1 MASMIQL
8 PKGTRDILPDE
19 MHKWYH
25 VEEVVRRLC
34 EDFGYKEIR
43 TPVFESTDLF
53 VRGVGDTT
61 DIVQKEMFTMVD
73 AGGRSLTLRPE
84 GTSPVVR
91 AVLEN
96 SLYALPMPLK
106 LYYNPLTCYRAEK
119 PQAGRQRE
127 FHQFGVELFGAAT
140 PAADAEVI
148 LVAFELFSR
157 FGLADRLLLK
167 LNSIGCPVCRAQYR
181 EALLSYLEGHRAALC
196 DTCRQR
202 MDKNPM
208 RVFDCKSEICQ
219 GIATGAPLITDY
231 LCGDCRAHFEAL
243 QQTLLALKIPFEVDP
258 TIVRGLDYYRRTV
271 FEFVSGD
278 IGAQATVCGGGRYDG
293 LVEELGGDPLPG
305 IGFGLGI
312 ERLIMSL
319 DSAGYAFPPLPGVTV
334 YVGMTDAS
342 LDVLTT
348 KLVTDL
354 RRAGISTEKD
364 IVGRSVKA
372 QMKYAGKL
380 GVRYALIIGQNEVET
395 GLVTVKDMQGGEPF
409 EARLDSLA
417 QALLERIQAQ

>member
-1 MASMIQL
+1 MIHL
-8 PKGTRDILPDE
+8 PKGTRDILPSE
-19 MHKWYH
+19 IHKWYH
-25 VEEVVRRLC
+25 VEAVIRRLC
-34 EDFGYKEIR
+34 DDFGYREIR

-61 DIVQKEMFTMVD
+61 DIVQKEMFTLTD

-96 SLYALPMPLK
+96 GLYAGPLPLK
-106 LYYNPLTCYRAEK
+106 VYYNPLTCYRAEK

-140 PAADAEVI
+140 AAADAEVI
-148 LVAFELFSR
+148 LIAYELFRR
-157 FGLADRLLLK
+157 FGLAERLLLK
-167 LNSIGCPVCRAQYR
+167 LNSIGCPDCRARYR
-181 EALLSYLEGHRAALC
+181 QALLDFLRPHAEELC
-196 DTCRQR
+196 ETCRGR
-202 MDKNPM
+202 MERNPM

-219 GIATGAPLITDY
+219 GIAAGAPLILDY
-231 LCGDCRAHFEAL
+231 LCDDCAAHFEQLKETLTAL
-243 QQTLLALKIPFEVDP
+243 EIPFEVDAS
-258 TIVRGLDYYRRTV
+258 IVRGLDYYRRTV
-271 FEFVSGD
+271 FEFVSGE
-278 IGAQATVCGGGRYDG
+278 IGAQSTVCGGGRYDG
-293 LVEELGGDPLPG
+293 LVEELGGDPLAG

-312 ERLIMSL
+312 ERLIMTL
-319 DSAGYAFPPLPGVTV
+319 DSAGYEFPPLPGIAV

-348 KLVTDL
+348 KLVTSL
-354 RRAGISTEKD
+354 RRAGISAEKD

-380 GVRYALIIGQNEVET
+380 GVRFAAIIGGDEVAAGT
-395 GLVTVKDMQGGEPF
+395 VRVKDMQGGEPF
-409 EARLDSLA
+409 EAPLDRFAEVIAEKL
-417 QALLERIQAQ
+417 

>member
-1 MASMIQL
+1 M
-8 PKGTRDILPDE
+8 
-19 MHKWYH
+19 
-25 VEEVVRRLC
+25 
-34 EDFGYKEIR
+34 
-43 TPVFESTDLF
+43 FESTDLF

-61 DIVQKEMFTMVD
+61 DIVQKEMFTLVD

-96 SLYALPMPLK
+96 SLYAGPMPLK

-148 LVAFELFSR
+148 LVAYELFRR
-157 FGLADRLLLK
+157 FGLAERLLLK
-167 LNSIGCPVCRAQYR
+167 LNSIGCPTCRAAYR
-181 EALLSYLEGHRAALC
+181 EALLAYLEGYREELC

-219 GIATGAPLITDY
+219 GVAQGAPLITSY
-231 LCGDCRAHFEAL
+231 LCGDCKEHFEAL
-243 QQTLLALKIPFEVDP
+243 QNTRSSVEIPFEVDP

-271 FEFVSGD
+271 FEFVSDD
-278 IGAQATVCGGGRYDG
+278 IGAQSTVCGGGRYDG

-319 DSAGYAFPPLPGVTV
+319 DRAGYVFPELPCIEV
-334 YVGMTDAS
+334 YIGMTDAS
-342 LDVLTT
+342 LDILTT
-348 KLVTDL
+348 KLVTKL
-354 RRAGISTEKD
+354 RRAGISAEKD
-364 IVGRSVKA
+364 IVGRSIKA
-372 QMKYAGKL
+372 QMKYADKL
-380 GVRYALIIGQNEVET
+380 GARYALIVGQNEVET
-395 GLVTVKDMQGGEPF
+395 GRVTVKDMQGGESF
-409 EARLDSLA
+409 EASLDGLTEA
-417 QALLERIQAQ
+417 FAAR

>member
-1 MASMIQL
+1 MASMIRL
-8 PKGTRDILPDE
+8 PKGTRDILPSE
-19 MHKWYH
+19 IHKWYH
-25 VEEVVRRLC
+25 IEEVVRRLC

-61 DIVQKEMFTMVD
+61 DIVQKEMFTLID

-96 SLYALPMPLK
+96 SLYAGPMPLK

-148 LVAFELFSR
+148 LVAYELFRR
-157 FGLADRLLLK
+157 FGLAERLLLK
-167 LNSIGCPVCRAQYR
+167 LNSIGCPTCRAAYR
-181 EALLSYLEGHRAALC
+181 EALLAYLEGYREELC

-219 GIATGAPLITDY
+219 GIAQGAPLITSY
-231 LCGDCRAHFEAL
+231 LCGDYKERIEAL
-243 QQTLLALKIPFEVDP
+243 QQTLSALEIPFEVDP

-271 FEFVSGD
+271 FEFVSDD
-278 IGAQATVCGGGRYDG
+278 IGAQSTVCGGGRYDG

-319 DSAGYAFPPLPGVTV
+319 DRAGYVFPELPCIEV
-334 YVGMTDAS
+334 YIGMTDAS
-342 LDVLTT
+342 LDILTT
-348 KLVTDL
+348 KLVTKL
-354 RRAGISTEKD
+354 RRAGISAEKD
-364 IVGRSVKA
+364 IVGRSIKA
-372 QMKYAGKL
+372 QMKYADKL
-380 GVRYALIIGQNEVET
+380 GARYALIVGQNEVET
-395 GLVTVKDMQGGEPF
+395 GRVTVKDMQGGESF
-409 EARLDSLA
+409 EVSLDGLTEAFAAR
-417 QALLERIQAQ
+417 

>member
-1 MASMIQL
+1 MASIIRL

-19 MHKWYH
+19 IHKWYH
-25 VEEVVRRLC
+25 IEEVVRRLC
-34 EDFGYKEIR
+34 QDFGYREIR

-61 DIVQKEMFTMVD
+61 DIVQKEMFTLVD

-96 SLYALPMPLK
+96 SLYAGPMPLK

-148 LVAFELFSR
+148 LVAYELFRR
-157 FGLADRLLLK
+157 FGLAERLLLK
-167 LNSIGCPVCRAQYR
+167 LNSIGCPTCRAAYR
-181 EALLSYLEGHRAALC
+181 EALLSYLEQYRQELC

-219 GIATGAPLITDY
+219 GIAQGAPLITSY
-231 LCGDCRAHFEAL
+231 LCDACREHFEGL
-243 QQTLLALKIPFEVDP
+243 QQTLSALEIPFEVDP

-271 FEFVSGD
+271 FEFVSDD
-278 IGAQATVCGGGRYDG
+278 IGAQSTVCGGGRYDG
-293 LVEELGGDPLPG
+293 LIETMGGSPTPG
-305 IGFGLGI
+305 LGFGMGL
-312 ERLIMSL
+312 ERLLLVMAAQQIEVPKP
-319 DSAGYAFPPLPGVTV
+319 SACQLYLGSVGEAAALKALEIVTQLRRDGY
-334 YVGMTDAS
+334 YVECDTMNRS
-342 LDVLTT
+342 
-348 KLVTDL
+348 VTDEI
-354 RRAGISTEKD
+354 RQQAGCTVVCNFGRQRAGKRQTE
-364 IVGRSVKA
+364 S
-372 QMKYAGKL
+372 
-380 GVRYALIIGQNEVET
+380 
-395 GLVTVKDMQGGEPF
+395 QGYGN
-409 EARLDSLA
+409 R
-417 QALLERIQAQ
+417 

>member
-1 MASMIQL
+1 MIRLFTGFLLGFLSGWWTSPMIDSRRRLWKFRQMVYKRRLKRAKGKNTPSALPGQGGPEKLRTRRSLAMASIIRL

-19 MHKWYH
+19 IHKWYH
-25 VEEVVRRLC
+25 IEEVVRRLC
-34 EDFGYKEIR
+34 QDFGYREIR

-61 DIVQKEMFTMVD
+61 DIVQKEMFTLVD

-96 SLYALPMPLK
+96 SLYAGPMPLK

-119 PQAGRQRE
+119 PQAGRQRR

-148 LVAFELFSR
+148 LVAYELFRR
-157 FGLADRLLLK
+157 FGLAERLLLK
-167 LNSIGCPVCRAQYR
+167 LNSIGCPTCRAAYR
-181 EALLSYLEGHRAALC
+181 EALLSYLEQYRQELC

-219 GIATGAPLITDY
+219 GIAQGAPLITSY
-231 LCGDCRAHFEAL
+231 LCDACREHFEGL
-243 QQTLLALKIPFEVDP
+243 QQTLSALEIPFEVDP

-271 FEFVSGD
+271 FEFVSDD
-278 IGAQATVCGGGRYDG
+278 IGAQSTVCGGD
-293 LVEELGGDPLPG
+293 
-305 IGFGLGI
+305 
-312 ERLIMSL
+312 
-319 DSAGYAFPPLPGVTV
+319 
-334 YVGMTDAS
+334 GMTGWWRSWGETLCPAS
-342 LDVLTT
+342 ALDW
-348 KLVTDL
+348 
-354 RRAGISTEKD
+354 
-364 IVGRSVKA
+364 
-372 QMKYAGKL
+372 
-380 GVRYALIIGQNEVET
+380 ALS
-395 GLVTVKDMQGGEPF
+395 
-409 EARLDSLA
+409 A
-417 QALLERIQAQ
+417 

>member
-1 MASMIQL
+1 MASMIRL
-8 PKGTRDILPDE
+8 PKGTRDILPSE
-19 MHKWYH
+19 IHKWYH
-25 VEEVVRRLC
+25 IEEVVRRLC

-61 DIVQKEMFTMVD
+61 DIVQKEMFTLID

-96 SLYALPMPLK
+96 SLYAGPMPLK

-148 LVAFELFSR
+148 LVAYELFRR
-157 FGLADRLLLK
+157 FGLAERLLLK
-167 LNSIGCPVCRAQYR
+167 LNSIGCPACRAAYR
-181 EALLSYLEGHRAALC
+181 EALLAYLEGYREELC

-219 GIATGAPLITDY
+219 GVAQGAPLITSY
-231 LCGDCRAHFEAL
+231 LCGDCKEHFEAL
-243 QQTLLALKIPFEVDP
+243 QQTLSALEIPFEVDP

-271 FEFVSGD
+271 FEFVSDD
-278 IGAQATVCGGGRYDG
+278 IGAQSTVCGGGRYDG

-319 DSAGYAFPPLPGVTV
+319 DRAGYVFPELPCIEV
-334 YVGMTDAS
+334 YIGMTDAS
-342 LDVLTT
+342 LDILTT
-348 KLVTDL
+348 KLVTKL
-354 RRAGISTEKD
+354 RRAGISAEKD
-364 IVGRSVKA
+364 IVGRSIKA
-372 QMKYAGKL
+372 QMKYADKL
-380 GVRYALIIGQNEVET
+380 GARYALIVGQNEVET
-395 GLVTVKDMQGGEPF
+395 GRVTVKDMQGGESF
-409 EARLDSLA
+409 EASLDGLTEA
-417 QALLERIQAQ
+417 FAAR

>member
-1 MASMIQL
+1 MATMIQL
-8 PKGTRDILPDE
+8 PKGTRDILPSE
-19 MHKWYH
+19 IHKWYH
-25 VEEVVRRLC
+25 IEAVVRQLC
-34 EDFGYKEIR
+34 QDFGYQEIR
-43 TPVFESTDLF
+43 TPVFENTDLF

-96 SLYALPMPLK
+96 SLYAGPMPLK
-106 LYYNPLTCYRAEK
+106 LFYNPLTCYRAEK

-127 FHQFGVELFGAAT
+127 FHQFGIELFGAAT

-148 LVAFELFSR
+148 LVAYELFRR

-167 LNSIGCPVCRAQYR
+167 LNSIGCPVCRAAYR
-181 EALLSYLEGHRAALC
+181 NALIDYLTPYKDELC

-219 GIATGAPLITDY
+219 GIAKGAPLITDY
-231 LCGDCRAHFEAL
+231 LCDDCREHFESL
-243 QQTLLALKIPFEVDP
+243 QETLAELEIPFEVDP

-319 DSAGYAFPPLPGVTV
+319 ENAGYSFPELPKTAV
-334 YVGMTDAS
+334 YVGMTDGS

-348 KLVTDL
+348 RIVTAL
-354 RRAGISTEKD
+354 RRAGISAEKD

-380 GVRYALIIGQNEVET
+380 GVRFALILGENEIET
-395 GLVTVKDMQGGEPF
+395 NRVTVKDMQGGEPF
-409 EARLDSLA
+409 EVSLDGLA
-417 QALLERIQAQ
+417 ETIAEKLRG

>member
-1 MASMIQL
+1 MASMIRL
-8 PKGTRDILPDE
+8 PKGTRDILPSE
-19 MHKWYH
+19 IHKWYH
-25 VEEVVRRLC
+25 IEEVVRRLC

-61 DIVQKEMFTMVD
+61 DIVQKEMFTLID

-96 SLYALPMPLK
+96 SLYAGPMPLK

-148 LVAFELFSR
+148 LVAYELFRR
-157 FGLADRLLLK
+157 FGLAERLLLK
-167 LNSIGCPVCRAQYR
+167 LNSIGCPACRAAYR
-181 EALLSYLEGHRAALC
+181 EALLAYLEGYREELC

-219 GIATGAPLITDY
+219 GVAQGPPLITSY
-231 LCGDCRAHFEAL
+231 LCGDCKEHFEAL
-243 QQTLLALKIPFEVDP
+243 QQTLSALEIPFEVDP

-271 FEFVSGD
+271 FEFVSDD
-278 IGAQATVCGGGRYDG
+278 IGAQSTVCGGGRYDG

-319 DSAGYAFPPLPGVTV
+319 DRAGYVFPELPCIEV
-334 YVGMTDAS
+334 YIGMTDAS
-342 LDVLTT
+342 LDILTT
-348 KLVTDL
+348 KLVTKL
-354 RRAGISTEKD
+354 RRAGISAEKD
-364 IVGRSVKA
+364 IVGRSIKA
-372 QMKYAGKL
+372 QMKYADKL
-380 GVRYALIIGQNEVET
+380 GARYALIVGQNEVET
-395 GLVTVKDMQGGEPF
+395 GRVTVKDMQGGESF
-409 EARLDSLA
+409 EASLDGLTEA
-417 QALLERIQAQ
+417 FAAR

>member
-1 MASMIQL
+1 MASIIRL

-19 MHKWYH
+19 IHKWYH
-25 VEEVVRRLC
+25 IEEVVRRLC
-34 EDFGYKEIR
+34 QDFGYREIR

-61 DIVQKEMFTMVD
+61 DIVQKEMFTLVD

-96 SLYALPMPLK
+96 SLYAGPMPLK

-148 LVAFELFSR
+148 LVAYELFRR
-157 FGLADRLLLK
+157 FWLAERLLLK
-167 LNSIGCPVCRAQYR
+167 LNSIGCPTCRAAYR
-181 EALLSYLEGHRAALC
+181 EALLSYLEQYRQELC

-219 GIATGAPLITDY
+219 GIAQGAPLITSY
-231 LCGDCRAHFEAL
+231 LCDACREHFEGL
-243 QQTLLALKIPFEVDP
+243 QQTLSALEIPFEVDP

-271 FEFVSGD
+271 FEFVSDD
-278 IGAQATVCGGGRYDG
+278 IGAQSTVCGGGRYDG

-319 DSAGYAFPPLPGVTV
+319 ERAGYVFPELPAVEV

-348 KLVTDL
+348 KLVTEL
-354 RRAGISTEKD
+354 RRAGISAEKD

-372 QMKYAGKL
+372 QMKYADKL
-380 GVRYALIIGQNEVET
+380 GAHYALIVGQNEVDT
-395 GLVTVKDMQGGEPF
+395 GRVTVKDMQKGESF
-409 EARLDSLA
+409 EAALDGLKE
-417 QALLERIQAQ
+417 ALLAR

>member
-1 MASMIQL
+1 MIRL
-8 PKGTRDILPDE
+8 PKGTRDILPSE
-19 MHKWYH
+19 IHKWYH
-25 VEEVVRRLC
+25 IEEVVRRLC

-61 DIVQKEMFTMVD
+61 DIVQKEMFTLID

-96 SLYALPMPLK
+96 SLYAGPMPLK

-148 LVAFELFSR
+148 LVAYELFRR
-157 FGLADRLLLK
+157 FGLAERLLLK
-167 LNSIGCPVCRAQYR
+167 LNSIGCPACRAAYR
-181 EALLSYLEGHRAALC
+181 EALLAYLEGYREELC

-219 GIATGAPLITDY
+219 GVAQGPPLITSY
-231 LCGDCRAHFEAL
+231 LCGDCKEHFEAL
-243 QQTLLALKIPFEVDP
+243 QQTLSALEIPFEVDP

-271 FEFVSGD
+271 FEFVSDD
-278 IGAQATVCGGGRYDG
+278 IGAQSTVCGGGRYDG

-319 DSAGYAFPPLPGVTV
+319 DRAGYVFPELPCIEV
-334 YVGMTDAS
+334 YIGMTDAS
-342 LDVLTT
+342 LDILTT
-348 KLVTDL
+348 KLVTKL
-354 RRAGISTEKD
+354 RRAGISAEKD
-364 IVGRSVKA
+364 IVGRSIKA
-372 QMKYAGKL
+372 QMKYADKL
-380 GVRYALIIGQNEVET
+380 GARYALIVGQNEVET
-395 GLVTVKDMQGGEPF
+395 GRVTVKDMQGGESF
-409 EARLDSLA
+409 EASLDGLTEA
-417 QALLERIQAQ
+417 FAAR